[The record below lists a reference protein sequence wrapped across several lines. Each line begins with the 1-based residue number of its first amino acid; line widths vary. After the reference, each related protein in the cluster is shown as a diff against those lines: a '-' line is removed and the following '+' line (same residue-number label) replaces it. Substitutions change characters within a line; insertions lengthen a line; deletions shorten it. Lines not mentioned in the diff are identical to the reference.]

1 MEHTPP
7 RRVQPCE
14 EAAEKRLEWM
24 QCAQQQLAQNSAE
37 KSAKQESARLRHT
50 RKLSFF
56 EWFLDFPRFVEK
68 LFLYLFSSF
77 LVLFKMLFLDCSQ
90 VFLDCSKT
98 SP

>member
-1 MEHTPP
+1 MIPDTCYVYVYKAPRRMEHTPP

-50 RKLSFF
+50 R
-56 EWFLDFPRFVEK
+56 
-68 LFLYLFSSF
+68 
-77 LVLFKMLFLDCSQ
+77 
-90 VFLDCSKT
+90 
-98 SP
+98 